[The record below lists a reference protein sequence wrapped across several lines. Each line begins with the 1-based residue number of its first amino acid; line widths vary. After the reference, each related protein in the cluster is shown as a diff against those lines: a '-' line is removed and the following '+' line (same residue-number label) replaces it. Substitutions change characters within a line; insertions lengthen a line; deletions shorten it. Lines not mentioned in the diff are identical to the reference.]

1 MIMMIL
7 DWYENNTWINDD
19 DCNNNEDY
27 NEFIQS

>member
-7 DWYENNTWINDD
+7 EWYENNTWINDD